1 MLYLWLTLGMVLMFV
16 LGAIGMSIYI
26 IYLIES
32 WYDPVI
38 KCKEGYDS
46 NGKHFREVIRVYF
59 KKHIEDK

>member
-38 KCKEGYDS
+38 KYKESYDS
-46 NGKHFREVIRVYF
+46 NGKRFRKVIRVYF